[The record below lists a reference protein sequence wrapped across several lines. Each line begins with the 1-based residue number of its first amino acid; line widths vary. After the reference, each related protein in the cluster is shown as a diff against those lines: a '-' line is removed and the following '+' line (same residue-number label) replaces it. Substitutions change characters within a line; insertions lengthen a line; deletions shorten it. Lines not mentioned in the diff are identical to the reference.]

1 LEAAGDARRLLHFP
15 DSPRRSRIVSL
26 AASPCPA
33 TIALNQHRPMEF
45 FKKLSLK
52 GFGEKKK
59 DMPEGQWQ
67 KCPACKA
74 MLHEIELVENL
85 RVCNKCGH
93 HYPLDSE
100 ARIVSLVDE
109 GTWEP
114 LDTHLR
120 SENPLGFKA
129 YKEKVEANV
138 VKTGL
143 NEAVA
148 TGRAAIGR
156 HPVTLAVMDFRFQG
170 ASMGSVVG
178 EKITR
183 AIELATAERR
193 ACVIVCASG
202 GARMHEGILSLMQMA
217 KTSGALALHHEA
229 GLPFISVLTH
239 PTFGGTTASFATLG
253 DIILAEPGSIIGFA
267 GPVVIRETTH
277 QKLPP
282 GFQTAE
288 FMMEHGLVDRIV
300 ARLEL
305 RGEII
310 KFLTYLM
317 PLLPVQESNGER
329 EKRKTQPVP
338 VPIPVPPVTAGAP
351 VVEVAEPEPVA
362 V

>member
-1 LEAAGDARRLLHFP
+1 MA
-15 DSPRRSRIVSL
+15 
-26 AASPCPA
+26 
-33 TIALNQHRPMEF
+33 F
-45 FKKLSLK
+45 FKKLSLM

-59 DMPEGQWQ
+59 DMPEGQWH

-74 MLHEIELVENL
+74 MLHEIELEENL
-85 RVCNKCGH
+85 RVCPKCAH
-93 HYPLDSE
+93 HNPLDST
-100 ARIVSLVDE
+100 ARVLSLVDD
-109 GTWEP
+109 GTWAP

-120 SENPLGFKA
+120 SQNPLGFKA
-129 YKEKVEANV
+129 YQEKVSANMA
-138 VKTGL
+138 KTGL

-148 TGRAAIGR
+148 TGRAILAG
-156 HPVTLAVMDFRFQG
+156 HPVTLGVMDFRFQG

-183 AIELATAERR
+183 AIETATAEKRG
-193 ACVIVCASG
+193 CIIVSASG

-253 DIILAEPGSIIGFA
+253 DIIIAEPGSIIGFA

-277 QKLPP
+277 QKLPL

-288 FMMEHGLVDRIV
+288 FMLEHGLVDRIV
-300 ARLEL
+300 ARHDLRKTIGTFL
-305 RGEII
+305 DYFMPAPVKRGE
-310 KFLTYLM
+310 
-317 PLLPVQESNGER
+317 PA
-329 EKRKTQPVP
+329 KRKTAPVP
-338 VPIPVPPVTAGAP
+338 VLSPAEETVPQ
-351 VVEVAEPEPVA
+351 PEPAA

>member
-1 LEAAGDARRLLHFP
+1 
-15 DSPRRSRIVSL
+15 
-26 AASPCPA
+26 
-33 TIALNQHRPMEF
+33 MEF
-45 FKKLSLK
+45 FRRLSLK

-59 DMPEGQWQ
+59 DMPEGQWH

-74 MLHEIELVENL
+74 MLHEIELAENL
-85 RVCNKCGH
+85 RVCPKCGH

-100 ARIVSLVDE
+100 PRVASLIDE

-114 LDTHLR
+114 MDLQLR
-120 SENPLGFKA
+120 SENPLGFKS
-129 YKEKVEANV
+129 YKEKVDANML
-138 VKTGL
+138 KTGL

-148 TGRAAIGR
+148 TGRAAIEGY
-156 HPVTLAVMDFRFQG
+156 PVTIGVMDFRFQG

-183 AIELATAERR
+183 AIEAATAEKRG
-193 ACVIVCASG
+193 CVIVSASG

-217 KTSGALALHHEA
+217 KTSGALSMHHEA

-288 FMMEHGLVDRIV
+288 FMLEHGLVDRIV
-300 ARLEL
+300 PRHEPRGAIGSFL
-305 RGEII
+305 R
-310 KFLTYLM
+310 YLM
-317 PLLPVQESNGER
+317 PAHAAARIEPQN
-329 EKRKTQPVP
+329 
-338 VPIPVPPVTAGAP
+338 AP
-351 VVEVAEPEPVA
+351 APAEPSVAAEPAA